1 MGFTRARWGHQGS
14 ERQVQVK
21 RDSSMLERGGRQFT
35 KRLRSPTSHPR
46 KLWVL
51 TSTFLRENGR
61 FVPLPEVSRELV
73 APMGL
78 STPGLVLRALPWL
91 SETFQCFEGV
101 MTLN

>member
-1 MGFTRARWGHQGS
+1 MGFTGARWGHQGS

-21 RDSSMLERGGRQFT
+21 RGSSMFERGGRQLT
-35 KRLRSPTSHPR
+35 KQLHSPTSHPG

-51 TSTFLRENGR
+51 TSTFLRENRR
-61 FVPLPEVSRELV
+61 FAPVPEISRELV

-78 STPGLVLRALPWL
+78 WTPELVLQSLPWL
-91 SETFQCFEGV
+91 SGTFQCFEGI